1 MMLSSG
7 TSRNH
12 HIPERER
19 IDILPPI
26 GQLANLALK
35 MFNFIASGS
44 ALALCV
50 HCALLLH

>member
-1 MMLSSG
+1 MLTSG

-26 GQLANLALK
+26 CQLANLTLK
-35 MFNFIASGS
+35 LVNFGASGS
-44 ALALCV
+44 ALALWV
-50 HCALLLH
+50 HCVLLLH